1 MGDEG
6 RNEVLETH
14 EVLLGKDKWS
24 EALCYGVSVALC
36 ALGFASKEAPKHINM
51 CLKMLWILHKVR
63 SDYSPRHTRQST
75 SSLGVDGEG
84 ISKLHKD
91 TEL

>member
-1 MGDEG
+1 MKFW
-6 RNEVLETH
+6 RH
-14 EVLLGKDKWS
+14 ILLGKDKWS
-24 EALCYGVSVALC
+24 NKQRGSGEALCYGMSVALC

-75 SSLGVDGEG
+75 SSLDVDGEG